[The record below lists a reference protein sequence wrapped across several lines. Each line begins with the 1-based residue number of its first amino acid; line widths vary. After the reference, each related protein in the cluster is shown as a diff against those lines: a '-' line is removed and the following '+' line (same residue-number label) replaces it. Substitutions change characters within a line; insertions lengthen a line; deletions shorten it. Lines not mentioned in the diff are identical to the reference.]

1 MERLPIR
8 YSTIQLLILS
18 RPPSTTLWQL
28 LSLYALLIPHSAASR
43 TAGLPASSFAS
54 SVSTLRLLNDLMLR
68 RIDPALPASLQLL
81 PRIPSGHQRHLPA
94 IEARL
99 KQAVRAD
106 GEWTVSEHKVEA
118 EMDDVRVELSV
129 ALLLQDVWLP
139 SAENG
144 EAVDS
149 VSVHFLS
156 LLDERKESGL
166 QEEKPLPSQSGPKA
180 KRVKQRA

>member
-1 MERLPIR
+1 MRCSSAQRCLSHCRPARL
-8 YSTIQLLILS
+8 L
-18 RPPSTTLWQL
+18 
-28 LSLYALLIPHSAASR
+28 
-43 TAGLPASSFAS
+43 
-54 SVSTLRLLNDLMLR
+54 LRLLRLYAAAVERSDAAAHR
-68 RIDPALPASLQLL
+68 PLPASLQLL